1 MRPFRLVLLLC
12 IAVPLVLW
20 EVRSSAAN
28 GGGGAAVQSIEVTAE
43 QVTVHLSA
51 AAAYTQAALPK
62 DPLHGRADRCY
73 VDVSGVLGQ
82 QVERVYAGDSQ
93 HVQQVRVAQFQP
105 QTVRVVLDLLSA
117 QPCQVRQAANPDR
130 LQIIVG
136 RSTWQDNMTGAH
148 FTPAELPTPTI
159 QPEPAAEPQVDHAA
173 RPEPATEPPAHQ
185 VARPEPAAEPPVDQV
200 ALPEP
205 AAELQASGALEYLD
219 LRTPFSSETRP
230 AQAISIFDQQTPE
243 GARSQLSLLGQ
254 QPSEGITAQS
264 SLLGQQSPEGT
275 APQSSLFNRQAID
288 ETALQLA
295 PRGLYLLQGEGQDAG
310 SSAAPRLEW

>member
-1 MRPFRLVLLLC
+1 MQPSRLALLLC
-12 IAVPLVLW
+12 MTVPLVLW

-28 GGGGAAVQSIEVTAE
+28 DGGRAAVQSIEVTAE

-51 AAAYTQAALPK
+51 ASVYTQAALPK
-62 DPLHGRADRCY
+62 DPLHGRTDRCY

-130 LQIIVG
+130 LQVIVG

-148 FTPAELPTPTI
+148 FRPAELPTPAI
-159 QPEPAAEPQVDHAA
+159 QPEPAAEPQVNHA
-173 RPEPATEPPAHQ
+173 
-185 VARPEPAAEPPVDQV
+185 ARPEPAAEPQVDQV

>member
-1 MRPFRLVLLLC
+1 MRLFRLVLLLC
-12 IAVPLVLW
+12 MTASLAVW
-20 EVRSSAAN
+20 QTGRAAAN
-28 GGGGAAVQSIEVTAE
+28 DGSRAAVQSIEVTTE
-43 QVTVHLSA
+43 QVTIHLSA
-51 AAAYTQAALPK
+51 ASIYTQAALPK
-62 DPLHGRADRCY
+62 DPLHGRTDRCY

-105 QTVRVVLDLLSA
+105 QTVRVVLDLLTA

-148 FTPAELPTPTI
+148 FMPAELPTPTI
-159 QPEPAAEPQVDHAA
+159 QQEPAAEPQVNHAARPEPAAEPQVDL
-173 RPEPATEPPAHQ
+173 
-185 VARPEPAAEPPVDQV
+185 V

-205 AAELQASGALEYLD
+205 AAELQASGAFEYLD

-254 QPSEGITAQS
+254 QT
-264 SLLGQQSPEGT
+264 PEGT
-275 APQSSLFNRQAID
+275 APQSSLFSQQAID
-288 ETALQLA
+288 EGALQLA
-295 PRGLYLLQGEGQDAG
+295 PSGLYLLQGEGQDAG

>member
-1 MRPFRLVLLLC
+1 MQPSRLALLLC
-12 IAVPLVLW
+12 MTVPLVLW

-28 GGGGAAVQSIEVTAE
+28 DGGRAAVQSIEVTAE

-51 AAAYTQAALPK
+51 ASVYTQAALPK
-62 DPLHGRADRCY
+62 DPLHGRTDRCY

-148 FTPAELPTPTI
+148 FRPAELPTPAI
-159 QPEPAAEPQVDHAA
+159 QPEPAAEPQVNHA
-173 RPEPATEPPAHQ
+173 
-185 VARPEPAAEPPVDQV
+185 ARPEPAAEPQVDQV

-205 AAELQASGALEYLD
+205 AAGLQASGALEYLD

>member
-1 MRPFRLVLLLC
+1 M
-12 IAVPLVLW
+12 
-20 EVRSSAAN
+20 N

-51 AAAYTQAALPK
+51 ASVYTQAALPK

-159 QPEPAAEPQVDHAA
+159 QPEPAAEPQVDH
-173 RPEPATEPPAHQ
+173 
-185 VARPEPAAEPPVDQV
+185 V

-295 PRGLYLLQGEGQDAG
+295 PRGLYLLQGEGLDVG

>member
-1 MRPFRLVLLLC
+1 MQPSRLALLLC
-12 IAVPLVLW
+12 MTVPLVLW

-28 GGGGAAVQSIEVTAE
+28 DGGRAAVQSIEVTAE

-51 AAAYTQAALPK
+51 ASVYTQAALPK
-62 DPLHGRADRCY
+62 DPLHGRTDRCY

-148 FTPAELPTPTI
+148 FRPAELPTPAI
-159 QPEPAAEPQVDHAA
+159 QPEPAAEPQGDHAA
-173 RPEPATEPPAHQ
+173 L
-185 VARPEPAAEPPVDQV
+185 PEPAAEPQGDHVALPGPAAEPQGDHV

-205 AAELQASGALEYLD
+205 AAELQASGTLEYLD

-254 QPSEGITAQS
+254 QQPEGITAQS
-264 SLLGQQSPEGT
+264 SLLGQQPPEGT

-310 SSAAPRLEW
+310 SPAAPRLEW

>member
-12 IAVPLVLW
+12 MTVSLAMW
-20 EVRSSAAN
+20 QTGRAAAN
-28 GGGGAAVQSIEVTAE
+28 DGSRAAVQSIEVTTE
-43 QVTVHLSA
+43 QVTIHLSA
-51 AAAYTQAALPK
+51 ASIYTQAALPK
-62 DPLHGRADRCY
+62 DPLHGRTDRCY

-82 QVERVYAGDSQ
+82 QVGRVYAGDSQ

-148 FTPAELPTPTI
+148 FMPAELPTPTI
-159 QPEPAAEPQVDHAA
+159 QQEPAAEPQVDLVALPEPAAEPQVDL
-173 RPEPATEPPAHQ
+173 
-185 VARPEPAAEPPVDQV
+185 V

-205 AAELQASGALEYLD
+205 AAELQASGAFEYLD

-254 QPSEGITAQS
+254 QTPEGITAQS
-264 SLLGQQSPEGT
+264 SLLGQQTPEGT
-275 APQSSLFNRQAID
+275 APQSSLFSQQAID
-288 ETALQLA
+288 EGALQLA
-295 PRGLYLLQGEGQDAG
+295 PSGLYLLQGEGQDAG

>member
-1 MRPFRLVLLLC
+1 MQPSRLALLLC
-12 IAVPLVLW
+12 MTVPLVLW

-28 GGGGAAVQSIEVTAE
+28 DGGRAAVQSIEVTAE
-43 QVTVHLSA
+43 QVTVYLSA
-51 AAAYTQAALPK
+51 ASVYTQAALPK

-148 FTPAELPTPTI
+148 FRPAELPTPAI
-159 QPEPAAEPQVDHAA
+159 QPEPAAEPQVNHA
-173 RPEPATEPPAHQ
+173 
-185 VARPEPAAEPPVDQV
+185 ARPEPAAEPQVDQV

-254 QPSEGITAQS
+254 QQSEGITAQS

>member
-1 MRPFRLVLLLC
+1 MRPSRLALLLC
-12 IAVPLVLW
+12 MTVPLVLW

-28 GGGGAAVQSIEVTAE
+28 DGGRAAVQSIEVTAE
-43 QVTVHLSA
+43 QVTVYLSA
-51 AAAYTQAALPK
+51 ASVYTQAALPK

-148 FTPAELPTPTI
+148 FRPAELPTPAI
-159 QPEPAAEPQVDHAA
+159 QPEPAAEPQVNHA
-173 RPEPATEPPAHQ
+173 
-185 VARPEPAAEPPVDQV
+185 ARPEPAAEPQVDQV

-254 QPSEGITAQS
+254 QQSEGITAQS

>member
-1 MRPFRLVLLLC
+1 MQPSRLALLLC
-12 IAVPLVLW
+12 MTVPLVLW

-28 GGGGAAVQSIEVTAE
+28 DGGRAAVQSIEVTAE

-51 AAAYTQAALPK
+51 ASVYTQAALPK

-136 RSTWQDNMTGAH
+136 RSTWQDNMTGVH
-148 FTPAELPTPTI
+148 FMPAELPTPTI
-159 QPEPAAEPQVDHAA
+159 QQEPTPEPPAHHAARPEPAAEPQVDH
-173 RPEPATEPPAHQ
+173 
-185 VARPEPAAEPPVDQV
+185 V

-205 AAELQASGALEYLD
+205 AAELQASGTLEYLD

-230 AQAISIFDQQTPE
+230 AQAVSIFDQQTPE

-254 QPSEGITAQS
+254 QQPEGITAQS
-264 SLLGQQSPEGT
+264 SLLGQQRT

-310 SSAAPRLEW
+310 SSATPRLEW

>member
-1 MRPFRLVLLLC
+1 MQPSRLALLLC
-12 IAVPLVLW
+12 MTVPLVLW

-28 GGGGAAVQSIEVTAE
+28 DGGRAAVQSIEVTAE

-51 AAAYTQAALPK
+51 ASVYTQAALPK

-148 FTPAELPTPTI
+148 FMPAELPTPTI
-159 QPEPAAEPQVDHAA
+159 QQEPTPEPPAHHAARPEPAAEPQVDH
-173 RPEPATEPPAHQ
+173 
-185 VARPEPAAEPPVDQV
+185 V

-205 AAELQASGALEYLD
+205 AAELQASGTLEYLD

-230 AQAISIFDQQTPE
+230 AQAVSIFDQQTPE

-254 QPSEGITAQS
+254 QQPEGVTAQS
-264 SLLGQQSPEGT
+264 SLLGQQRT

-310 SSAAPRLEW
+310 SSATPRLEW

>member
-12 IAVPLVLW
+12 MTVSLAVW
-20 EVRSSAAN
+20 QTERAAAN
-28 GGGGAAVQSIEVTAE
+28 GGGRAAVQSIEVTAE

-51 AAAYTQAALPK
+51 ASVYTQAALPK
-62 DPLHGRADRCY
+62 DPLHGRTDRCY

-148 FTPAELPTPTI
+148 FMPAELPTPAI
-159 QPEPAAEPQVDHAA
+159 RPEPAAEPPVNHA
-173 RPEPATEPPAHQ
+173 
-185 VARPEPAAEPPVDQV
+185 ARPEPAAEPPVDHV
-200 ALPEP
+200 ALPGP
-205 AAELQASGALEYLD
+205 AAELQASGTLEYLD

-254 QPSEGITAQS
+254 QQPEGITAQS
-264 SLLGQQSPEGT
+264 SLLGQQPPEGT

-310 SSAAPRLEW
+310 SPAAPRLEW

>member
-1 MRPFRLVLLLC
+1 MQPSRLALLLC
-12 IAVPLVLW
+12 MTVPLVLW

-28 GGGGAAVQSIEVTAE
+28 DGGRAAVQSIEVTAE
-43 QVTVHLSA
+43 QVTVYLSA
-51 AAAYTQAALPK
+51 ASVYTQAALPK
-62 DPLHGRADRCY
+62 DPLHGRTDRCY

-136 RSTWQDNMTGAH
+136 RSTWQDNMAGAH
-148 FTPAELPTPTI
+148 FRPAELPTPAI
-159 QPEPAAEPQVDHAA
+159 QPEPAAEPQVNHA
-173 RPEPATEPPAHQ
+173 
-185 VARPEPAAEPPVDQV
+185 ARPEPAAEPQVDQV

-205 AAELQASGALEYLD
+205 AAELQASGVLEYLD

>member
-1 MRPFRLVLLLC
+1 MQPSRLALLLC
-12 IAVPLVLW
+12 MTVPLVLW

-28 GGGGAAVQSIEVTAE
+28 DGGRAAVQSIEVTAE

-51 AAAYTQAALPK
+51 ASVYTQAALPK

-148 FTPAELPTPTI
+148 FMPAELPTPTI
-159 QPEPAAEPQVDHAA
+159 QQEPTPEPPAHHAARPEPAAEPQVDH
-173 RPEPATEPPAHQ
+173 
-185 VARPEPAAEPPVDQV
+185 V

-205 AAELQASGALEYLD
+205 AAELQASGTLEYLD
-219 LRTPFSSETRP
+219 LRTSFSSETRP
-230 AQAISIFDQQTPE
+230 AQAVSIFDQQTPE

-254 QPSEGITAQS
+254 QQPEGITAQS
-264 SLLGQQSPEGT
+264 SLLGQQRT

-310 SSAAPRLEW
+310 SSATPRLEW

>member
-1 MRPFRLVLLLC
+1 MRLFRLVLLLC
-12 IAVPLVLW
+12 MTASLAVW
-20 EVRSSAAN
+20 QTGRAAAN
-28 GGGGAAVQSIEVTAE
+28 DGSRAAVQSIEVTTE
-43 QVTVHLSA
+43 QVTIHLSA
-51 AAAYTQAALPK
+51 ASIYTQAALPK
-62 DPLHGRADRCY
+62 DPLHGRTDRCY

-136 RSTWQDNMTGAH
+136 RSTWPNNMNGAG
-148 FTPAELPTPTI
+148 FMPAEPPTPTI
-159 QPEPAAEPQVDHAA
+159 QQEPAAEPQVDH
-173 RPEPATEPPAHQ
+173 
-185 VARPEPAAEPPVDQV
+185 VARPDSAAELQAHPVAQPD
-200 ALPEP
+200 P
-205 AAELQASGALEYLD
+205 ATELQASGALEYLD

-254 QPSEGITAQS
+254 QTPEGITAQS
-264 SLLGQQSPEGT
+264 SLLGQQTPEGT
-275 APQSSLFNRQAID
+275 APQSGLFSRQAID
-288 ETALQLA
+288 EGALQLA
-295 PRGLYLLQGEGQDAG
+295 PSGLYLLQGEGQDAG